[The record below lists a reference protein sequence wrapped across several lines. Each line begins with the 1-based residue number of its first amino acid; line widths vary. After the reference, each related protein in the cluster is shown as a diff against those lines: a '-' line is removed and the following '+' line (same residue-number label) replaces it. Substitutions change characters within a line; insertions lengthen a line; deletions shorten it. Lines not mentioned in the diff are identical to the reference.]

1 MTIQATDTSLSIS
14 PPSSKNDLFLISV
27 SLLFVFSLIVL
38 LMLYPESSQDAAVG
52 MFASLTNS
60 IGSFVQLL
68 GFACVCIVLF
78 IAASKYGTIKLGE
91 GDPEYSNMSWI
102 FMFICAGLGSAT
114 MYWAFMEWAY
124 YYNSIGLN
132 ITAESNQALRHSL
145 SYVFFHW
152 GITPWAIYAL
162 ASITMAYH
170 FHVNRSKGLNLSSLV
185 SSITGLKDGG
195 MASRITGRVLD
206 LIFLFST
213 FGGLILTTTITIG
226 TVSTGLSS
234 LFGFENVFAFKVL
247 LLGLVTLTFTLSSY
261 IGISEGLQKIAHMA
275 CGMTFVFGLIV
286 LILGDTGFIIDF
298 FVNTVGLTIGN
309 FVEMSLF
316 TDATNEGTFNKDWTV
331 FYWLYWLTY
340 TPGVAIFITRIS
352 KGRTIR
358 EVILGLIAGGC
369 GGCWFFFGSLSGYA
383 VDMFN
388 TGVINVPEILN
399 TVSGDYAVAELISNL
414 PFGSILS
421 VFYFVLMMVF
431 LASHLDATAFTVAA
445 VTTKDLSQGQDP
457 ARSLRLFWCIMLS
470 LLPLAMLYINASLST
485 LKTAVTLTAAPFT
498 IVLVICIFGLKKF
511 LTTHNFDEAK

>member
-38 LMLYPESSQDAAVG
+38 LMLYPESSQEAAVG

-234 LFGFENVFAFKVL
+234 LFGFENVFLSKYYC
-247 LLGLVTLTFTLSSY
+247 LV
-261 IGISEGLQKIAHMA
+261 
-275 CGMTFVFGLIV
+275 
-286 LILGDTGFIIDF
+286 
-298 FVNTVGLTIGN
+298 
-309 FVEMSLF
+309 
-316 TDATNEGTFNKDWTV
+316 W
-331 FYWLYWLTY
+331 
-340 TPGVAIFITRIS
+340 
-352 KGRTIR
+352 
-358 EVILGLIAGGC
+358 
-369 GGCWFFFGSLSGYA
+369 
-383 VDMFN
+383 
-388 TGVINVPEILN
+388 
-399 TVSGDYAVAELISNL
+399 
-414 PFGSILS
+414 
-421 VFYFVLMMVF
+421 
-431 LASHLDATAFTVAA
+431 
-445 VTTKDLSQGQDP
+445 
-457 ARSLRLFWCIMLS
+457 
-470 LLPLAMLYINASLST
+470 
-485 LKTAVTLTAAPFT
+485 
-498 IVLVICIFGLKKF
+498 
-511 LTTHNFDEAK
+511 